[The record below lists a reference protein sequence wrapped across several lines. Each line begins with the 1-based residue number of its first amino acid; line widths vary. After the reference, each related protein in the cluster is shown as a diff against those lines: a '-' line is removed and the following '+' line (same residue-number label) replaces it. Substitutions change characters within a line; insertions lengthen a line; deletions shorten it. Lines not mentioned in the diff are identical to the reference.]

1 MTKILSC
8 EVLIVGLGPV
18 GATLAAL
25 LSDGGVNV
33 LGIDKSMEV
42 YPLPRAVHFD
52 HEIMRVFQRLGIE
65 GEVFKQSRPV
75 QGYEFH
81 SAGGD
86 ILLSLT
92 EIAEVVAESGW
103 ARGYMF
109 NQPGLE
115 HVLRKKLNN
124 SPRARILLGSTF
136 EQLQAQADKA
146 VVQII
151 GPDGPLT
158 VHARYVVGCDGAKS
172 AIREVVGSKLEDLKF
187 DEPWLVVDVIPQPGA
202 NLREVALQICDPAR
216 PITCV
221 PAGPGR
227 HRWEIMLLPG
237 ETAEDVLQDDF
248 IHSILAKWKADLTIE
263 RKAVYRFHG
272 LIAERWRQGRVF
284 LAGDA
289 AHQTPPFAGQGMCA
303 GIRDAMNLAWK
314 LHAVLHGEADE
325 ALLDS
330 YQAERMENA
339 RAYIQLAIDMGRIV
353 CTQDVEQARQRDEQ
367 LLAARK
373 AGIMPI
379 KLGAA
384 PPLAGP
390 CILMGAVKAGEI
402 FPQPV
407 VISSEGQAVRLDDAL
422 SDDAWLITARPASGF
437 MPFGISQV
445 GLDDERV
452 APFRAALATWLQE
465 AGVEAVL
472 VRADRY
478 IFGTGAPS
486 ALLQSWSQAM
496 RATAR
501 A

>member
-1 MTKILSC
+1 MNEALSC

-25 LSDGGVNV
+25 LSDTGINV
-33 LGIDKSMEV
+33 LAIDKSTEV
-42 YPLPRAVHFD
+42 YPMPRAVHFD
-52 HEIMRVFQRLGIE
+52 HEIMRVFQRLNI
-65 GEVFKQSRPV
+65 VDDVLKHARPV

-81 SAGGD
+81 SASGE

-92 EIAEVVAESGW
+92 EIAEEAAESGW

-115 HVLRKKLNN
+115 HALRAKLRA
-124 SPRARILLGSTF
+124 SPYARILLGTMF
-136 EQLQAQADKA
+136 ERLQAEADKV
-146 VVQII
+146 VVQLA
-151 GPDGPLT
+151 GLNGALT

-172 AIREVVGSKLEDLKF
+172 AIREIIGSRLEDLKF
-187 DEPWLVVDVIPQPGA
+187 DEPWLVVDVIPKAGTD
-202 NLREVALQICDPAR
+202 LRDIALQICDPAR

-248 IHSILAKWKADLTIE
+248 INAILAKWNADLTIE

-272 LIAERWRQGRVF
+272 LVADQWRQGRVF

-314 LHAVLHGEADE
+314 LHAVMHGEANE

-330 YQAERMENA
+330 YQHERIENA

-353 CTQDVEQARQRDEQ
+353 CTQDIEQARQRDEQ

-373 AGIMPI
+373 AGVMPI

-390 CILMGAVKAGEI
+390 CILTGSAKAGEI

-407 VISSEGQAVRLDDAL
+407 AVSPAGEVVRLDDAL
-422 SDDAWLITARPASGF
+422 NDDAWLITAQSVPDF
-437 MPFGISQV
+437 IPFGLSLV
-445 GLDDERV
+445 GLDDPRV
-452 APFRAALATWLQE
+452 ALFRGALAAWLVE
-465 AGVEAVL
+465 NGVEAVL

-478 IFGTGAPS
+478 IFGTGMPAD
-486 ALLQSWSQAM
+486 LLHGWSHAM
-496 RATAR
+496 QIAA
-501 A
+501 

>member
-1 MTKILSC
+1 MSEALSC

-25 LSDGGVNV
+25 LSDAGINV
-33 LGIDKSMEV
+33 LAIDKAAEI

-65 GEVFKQSRPV
+65 AEVFKQSRPV

-81 SAGGD
+81 SASGE
-86 ILLSLT
+86 ILLSLC
-92 EIAEVVAESGW
+92 EIAEEVAESGW

-115 HVLRKKLNN
+115 RVLRDKLQNV
-124 SPRARILLGSTF
+124 PHARVLLGTTF
-136 EQLQAQADKA
+136 EQLQAQEDKVAVQLAGADGA
-146 VVQII
+146 
-151 GPDGPLT
+151 LT
-158 VHARYVVGCDGAKS
+158 AHARYVVGCDGAKS
-172 AIREVVGSKLEDLKF
+172 AIRETIGGRLEDLKF
-187 DEPWLVVDVIPQPGA
+187 DEPWLVVDVIPKPGA

-248 IHSILAKWKADLTIE
+248 INGILAKWNADLTIE

-272 LIAERWRQGRVF
+272 LIAECWRQGRVF

-314 LHAVLHGEADE
+314 LQAVLRGEADD

-330 YQAERMENA
+330 YQAERIDNA

-353 CTQDVEQARQRDEQ
+353 CTQDVEQAQQRDEQ

-390 CILMGAVKAGEI
+390 CILTGSAKAGEI

-407 VISSEGQAVRLDDAL
+407 VASSTGQTMRLDDAL
-422 SDDAWLITARPASGF
+422 SDDAWLITTRPVSGLL
-437 MPFGISQV
+437 PFGLSLV

-452 APFRAALATWLQE
+452 APFRAALAIWLQE
-465 AGVEAVL
+465 TGVEAVL

-478 IFGTGAPS
+478 IFGAGAP
-486 ALLQSWSQAM
+486 ADLLHGWSRAM
-496 RATAR
+496 QPMMRP
-501 A
+501 